1 MRGSRRSSARYAA
14 LAGCAVAGA
23 LLVAPTGASAAN
35 PPACDTSVYPTPFL
49 IIDGST
55 FRRNTRF
62 LEMRQNPRSTDNPN
76 GDADPEYPFPLR
88 VDRTK
93 HASRTFTVHNY
104 AKDQFAVTF
113 NRPETAFAKATYV
126 ELHTEYIGD
135 GFGAI
140 QVQVRCTRVV
150 TKTFKAPPKPKP
162 PPGGGGGNGGGGDD
176 PED

>member
-1 MRGSRRSSARYAA
+1 MRGSRRSRARFAA
-14 LAGCAVAGA
+14 LAGCAVVGA

-62 LEMRQNPRSTDNPN
+62 LEMRQNPRSTDKPS

-93 HASRTFTVHNY
+93 HASRTFTVHDY

-113 NRPETAFAKATYV
+113 NRPETAFARATYV
-126 ELHTEYIGD
+126 EVHTEYIGIATI
-135 GFGAI
+135 F
-140 QVQVRCTRVV
+140 VRCTRVV

-162 PPGGGGGNGGGGDD
+162 PPGGGGGNGGRGDD